1 MLKDAYT
8 IDKEEQASQAAH
20 IESEDDADRIA
31 AVRAI
36 TVDPPPVEPTASN
49 EEISEAKVSQPKQP
63 PRGGIAAPGFS
74 FDPTQYASPRQCR
87 CIAEC

>member
-36 TVDPPPVEPTASN
+36 TVDPPPVEPTSSI
-49 EEISEAKVSQPKQP
+49 EEISEAKAFSQPKQP

-74 FDPTQYASPRQCR
+74 FDPTQYASPRQW